1 MLRSSIVL
9 AGFVFAAV
17 AVAPA
22 SAAPVGLGQDF
33 NVLVF
38 EDFHATSSDVQGRLA
53 AGGNVSLSNYSVADQ
68 LGKNPPGAAGSLVV
82 GGDLTFTS
90 GRVEYGDILVGGSA
104 AGVDSS
110 VKWGLVHDGLSL
122 KSELGKNLGV
132 DFAAEV
138 KRLTMLSE
146 NLTDVAETGKD
157 EVKWGGLFFSG
168 DGNSELQVFNIT
180 AADLAKTTWG
190 EIAGIPADATIVIN
204 VSGTTASMSGGL
216 SNVFEKYRKN
226 VLFNFFEAETLALS
240 NIGFQGSILAPF
252 ADITA
257 TSGVIWGQVVAE
269 GWKGGMQVNYV
280 TFEGSLPYFEPPGTP
295 TPPAAEV
302 PEPAALAVL
311 GVGLAALAWARR
323 RRS

>member
-1 MLRSSIVL
+1 MSRVRPVVCGLVL
-9 AGFVFAAV
+9 GLV
-17 AVAPA
+17 A
-22 SAAPVGLGQDF
+22 SAQAFAGPVGLGESF

-38 EDFHATSSDVQGRLA
+38 EDFSAKSSDVQGRLA

-68 LGKNPPGAAGSLVV
+68 LKNNRPGAAGSLIV

-104 AGVDSS
+104 KGVDSS
-110 VKWGLVHDGLSL
+110 VTWGLKHDGLSL

-132 DFAAEV
+132 DFAAEQ
-138 KRLTMLSE
+138 KRLSLLSQ
-146 NLTDVAETGKD
+146 NLADLDETGKD
-157 EVKWGGLFFSG
+157 EMKWGGLFFSG
-168 DGNSELQVFNIT
+168 DGKSALQIFDIT

-204 VSGTTASMSGGL
+204 VSGTAASMSGGL
-216 SNVFEKYRKN
+216 SNIFEKYRQH
-226 VLFNFFEAETLALS
+226 VLFNFFEAETLSLS

-269 GWKGGMQVNYV
+269 SWNGGMQVNYV
-280 TFEGSLPYFEPPGTP
+280 DFNGSLPYFEVPSVPSVP
-295 TPPAAEV
+295 TADV
-302 PEPAALAVL
+302 PEPAAIALL
-311 GVGLAALAWARR
+311 GVGLAALAWARHR
-323 RRS
+323 RA